1 MSAGTEPR
9 VRLEGISHRFAAVE
23 ALREIELD
31 IADGE
36 LLTLL
41 GPSGCG
47 KTTLLRIIAG
57 FERPTTG
64 RVLLGGEDVTDRPAH
79 RRATNMVFQRS
90 TLFPHMDVFGN
101 VAFGL
106 RVVGVGRA
114 EQRERV
120 RDALTLVRLEGYEQ
134 RRSHELSGGQMQR
147 IALARALV
155 NRPQV
160 LLLDEPL
167 SALDLKIRLDME
179 AELRRVHR
187 ETGATFVYVTH
198 DQREAMALS
207 DRIVVMNAGGVE
219 QAGTPAEVYGRPSST
234 FAARFVGDAN
244 VLPVDVL
251 GVSGEDVS
259 ITLAARRRQV
269 TSSGARGGPAWLVLR
284 PEAVR
289 VERLAG
295 QPAAD
300 ELAGVVRDVAFR
312 GTGFQY
318 RIAVDA
324 LETELKTE
332 APASSPKLDVDERVT
347 VDWTPSACWLLP
359 RDDDAQAAGE
369 PLPAREETPA

>member
-1 MSAGTEPR
+1 VSEPR
-9 VRLEGISHRFAAVE
+9 VRLAGVSHRFGEVT
-23 ALREIELD
+23 ALDHIDLD
-31 IADGE
+31 VRDGE

-90 TLFPHMDVFGN
+90 TLFPHLDVFGN

-106 RVVGVGRA
+106 RVAGVGRA

-120 RDALTLVRLEGYEQ
+120 RKALALVRLEGYEK

-147 IALARALV
+147 VALARALV
-155 NRPQV
+155 NQPQV

-187 ETGATFVYVTH
+187 ATGATFVYVTH

-207 DRIVVMNAGGVE
+207 DRIVVMNDGCVE
-219 QAGTPAEVYGRPSST
+219 QIGLPAEVYSRPAST
-234 FAARFVGDAN
+234 FAAKFVGDAN
-244 VLPVDVL
+244 VLPVEVQDA
-251 GVSGEDVS
+251 SGEDASV
-259 ITLAARRRQV
+259 TLAARRRQV
-269 TSSGARGGPAWLVLR
+269 SCPGARRGPAWLVLR
-284 PEAVR
+284 PEAVQ
-289 VERLAG
+289 VVRLDG
-295 QPAAD
+295 EPARE
-300 ELAGVVRDVAFR
+300 ELAGLVRDVAFR

-324 LETELKTE
+324 LETELKAE
-332 APASSPKLDVDERVT
+332 APASTPEMAVDERVT

-359 RDDDAQAAGE
+359 RDDDAQAAGA
-369 PLPAREETPA
+369 PPAREETPA

>member
-1 MSAGTEPR
+1 
-9 VRLEGISHRFAAVE
+9 
-23 ALREIELD
+23 
-31 IADGE
+31 
-36 LLTLL
+36 
-41 GPSGCG
+41 
-47 KTTLLRIIAG
+47 
-57 FERPTTG
+57 
-64 RVLLGGEDVTDRPAH
+64 
-79 RRATNMVFQRS
+79 MVFQRS
-90 TLFPHMDVFGN
+90 TLFPHLDVFGN

-106 RVVGVGRA
+106 QVAGVSRA

-120 RDALTLVRLEGYEQ
+120 RDALTLVRLEGYER

-207 DRIVVMNAGGVE
+207 DRIVVMNAGCMEQVGV
-219 QAGTPAEVYGRPSST
+219 PAEVYSRPAST
-234 FAARFVGDAN
+234 FAAHFVGDAN
-244 VLPVDVL
+244 VLPVEVL
-251 GVSGEDVS
+251 EVSGDDVS
-259 ITLAARRRQV
+259 LALGARRRQV
-269 TSSGARGGPAWLVLR
+269 TCPGVRSGPAWLVLR

-289 VERLAG
+289 VARVAG
-295 QPAAD
+295 EPAAD

-324 LETELKTE
+324 LETELKAE
-332 APASSPKLDVDERVT
+332 APASSPEVAVDERVT
-347 VDWTPSACWLLP
+347 VDWTPSACWLLV
-359 RDDDAQAAGE
+359 RDDDAQAAGS
-369 PLPAREETPA
+369 PPPAREETPA